1 MAGGR
6 LECMYTDTMIGTQ
19 TMADLI
25 ATAHIVEDEEGSPV
39 LSLSRIPEGFSWL
52 GSGSERH
59 AFLGPDGVV
68 YKRTL
73 CEPGA
78 KYSNSREHTNFLTKA
93 HTLPVGVRFAA
104 CELYFSGDVDVL
116 AMEWVDGV
124 GEENEETYPEE
135 TFYALIQQGWTDIHE
150 YNVGMDGD
158 TLVMIDYAR

>member
-1 MAGGR
+1 
-6 LECMYTDTMIGTQ
+6 MIGTQ
-19 TMADLI
+19 TLADKI
-25 ATAHIVEDEEGSPV
+25 AAALIVEDEEGSPV

-124 GEENEETYPEE
+124 GDEGCDGWPGDVYDDLM
-135 TFYALIQQGWTDIHE
+135 AQGWTDIHE